1 MAWKLHERSIDLV
14 KLVAP
19 VAATV
24 DAALAD
30 QLRRAVASVPL
41 NLAEGSGLVGRNR
54 LRHYR
59 IALGSAKELRA
70 ALEIAGA
77 LYSADITAADG
88 VADRVCAMLWRTMSP
103 A

>member
-1 MAWKLHERSIDLV
+1 MWMLYDLSIDLV

-19 VAATV
+19 VAARV
-24 DAALAD
+24 DAGLAD

-41 NLAEGSGLVGRNR
+41 NLAEGSGRTGRDR

-70 ALEIAGA
+70 ALVIAGA
-77 LYSADITAADG
+77 LYGADIAASDG
-88 VADRVCAMLWRTMSP
+88 LADRVCAMLWRTING
-103 A
+103 